1 MNTFERIQNIAKSL
15 NIPAYPDSYT
25 GKDSAR
31 PERWITYN
39 FAANNGDLYG
49 DDAPNAV
56 VHSIQ
61 VHLFM
66 PANKNFFA
74 IQNSIRNALFED
86 GFTYPEI
93 TVLVD
98 TITTANSGTSKL
110 RHIVFECE
118 TEDEDFYENE
128 ED

>member
-39 FAANNGDLYG
+39 FAADNGALYG

-74 IQNSIRNALFED
+74 IKNSIRNALFED
-86 GFTYPEI
+86 GFTYPSI
-93 TVLVD
+93 PLNTVDEV
-98 TITTANSGTSKL
+98 TTANSGTHKI

-118 TEDEDFYENE
+118 TEDEDFYE

>member
-1 MNTFERIQNIAKSL
+1 MNTFTRIQNIAKSL
-15 NIPAYPDSYT
+15 GIPAYPDLYT

-66 PANKNFFA
+66 PANKNFFT
-74 IQNSIRNALFED
+74 IQNSIRQALFED
-86 GFTYPEI
+86 GFTYPEV

-98 TITTANSGTSKL
+98 EITTANSGTSKL

-118 TEDEDFYENE
+118 TEDEDFYE

>member
-15 NIPAYPDSYT
+15 GIPAYPDSYT

-31 PERWITYN
+31 PERWLTYN

-86 GFTYPEI
+86 GFTFPDI
-93 TVLVD
+93 TVTVD
-98 TITTANSGTSKL
+98 KVTTANSGTSKL

-118 TEDEDFYENE
+118 TEDEDFYE

>member
-74 IQNSIRNALFED
+74 IQNSIRQALFED
-86 GFTYPEI
+86 GFTYPEV

-98 TITTANSGTSKL
+98 EITTANSGTSKL

-118 TEDEDFYENE
+118 TEDEDFYEE
-128 ED
+128 E

>member
-1 MNTFERIQNIAKSL
+1 MNTFTRIQNIAKSL
-15 NIPAYPDSYT
+15 SIPAYPDSYT

-39 FAANNGDLYG
+39 FAADNGALYG

-74 IQNSIRNALFED
+74 IKNSIRNALFED

-98 TITTANSGTSKL
+98 KITTANSGTSKL

-118 TEDEDFYENE
+118 TEDEDFYE

>member
-1 MNTFERIQNIAKSL
+1 MNTFARIQNIAKSL
-15 NIPAYPDSYT
+15 NIPEYPDLYT

-31 PERWITYN
+31 PERWLTYN

-74 IQNSIRNALFED
+74 IQNSIRQALFDD
-86 GFTYPEI
+86 GFTYPEV

-98 TITTANSGTSKL
+98 EITTANSGTSKL

-118 TEDEDFYENE
+118 TEDEDFYEE
-128 ED
+128 E

>member
-15 NIPAYPDSYT
+15 GIPAYPDSYT

-31 PERWITYN
+31 PERWLTYN

-86 GFTYPEI
+86 GFTYPEV

-98 TITTANSGTSKL
+98 EITTANSGTSKL

-118 TEDEDFYENE
+118 TEDEDFYE

>member
-39 FAANNGDLYG
+39 LAANNGDLYG
-49 DDAPNAV
+49 DDAPNAI

-86 GFTYPEI
+86 GFTFPDI
-93 TVLVD
+93 TSQVD
-98 TITTANSGTSKL
+98 KITTANSGTSKL

-118 TEDEDFYENE
+118 TEDEDFYEE
-128 ED
+128 E

>member
-39 FAANNGDLYG
+39 FAADNGALYG

-74 IQNSIRNALFED
+74 IQNRIRQALFDD
-86 GFTYPEI
+86 GFTYPEV

-98 TITTANSGTSKL
+98 EITTANSGTSKL

-118 TEDEDFYENE
+118 TEDEDFYEE
-128 ED
+128 E

>member
-39 FAANNGDLYG
+39 FAANNGALYG
-49 DDAPNAV
+49 DDAPNTV

-74 IQNSIRNALFED
+74 VQNSIRNALFED

-98 TITTANSGTSKL
+98 EITTANSGTSKL

-118 TEDEDFYENE
+118 TEDENFYE

>member
-39 FAANNGDLYG
+39 FAADNGALYG

-74 IQNSIRNALFED
+74 IQNSIRQALFDD
-86 GFTYPEI
+86 GFTYPEV

-98 TITTANSGTSKL
+98 EITTANSGTSKL

-118 TEDEDFYENE
+118 TEDEDFYEE
-128 ED
+128 E

>member
-86 GFTYPEI
+86 GFTFPDI
-93 TVLVD
+93 TSKVD
-98 TITTANSGTSKL
+98 EITTANSGTSKL

-118 TEDEDFYENE
+118 TEDEDFYEE
-128 ED
+128 E

>member
-1 MNTFERIQNIAKSL
+1 MNTFERIKNIAKSL

-66 PANKNFFA
+66 PANKNFFV

-86 GFTYPEI
+86 GFTYPDI
-93 TVLVD
+93 TVMVD
-98 TITTANSGTSKL
+98 EVTTANSGTSKL

-118 TEDEDFYENE
+118 TDDEDFYE

>member
-1 MNTFERIQNIAKSL
+1 MNTFARIQNIAKSL

-31 PERWITYN
+31 PERWLTYN

-74 IQNSIRNALFED
+74 IQNSIRQALFDD
-86 GFTYPEI
+86 GFTYPEV

-98 TITTANSGTSKL
+98 EITTANSGTSKL

-118 TEDEDFYENE
+118 TEDEDFYE

>member
-15 NIPAYPDSYT
+15 NIPAYPDLYT

-118 TEDEDFYENE
+118 TEDEDFYE